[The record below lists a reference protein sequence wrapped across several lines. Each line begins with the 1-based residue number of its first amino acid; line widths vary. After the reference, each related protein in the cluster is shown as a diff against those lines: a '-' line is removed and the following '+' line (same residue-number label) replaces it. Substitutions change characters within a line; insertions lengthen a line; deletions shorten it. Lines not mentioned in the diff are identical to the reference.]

1 MPGSKP
7 SSSVAPKSFVQNS
20 QRGGPQNRPT
30 VVIRAASSKQPV
42 HPRLLPNQSR
52 VMPTWSRDKS
62 DQLVLIQQISPGP
75 PSTPKVKVSLTDSSQ
90 PQPLFAPFHGAF
102 RQSDAQTDILGQ
114 SLSSF
119 PGGNATRWSLS
130 QEAILHTSPSQERYL
145 GKKLPADS
153 MPGFHSFL
161 GGRACR
167 EQMASS
173 IERWMQEKLVYQLEE
188 QLAQEQH
195 KLRIMRAE
203 QDLEPPSQHPY
214 APEARAQ
221 SNRPRGKIRT
231 QDRVSHRLGAHTCSR
246 INPRVCSD
254 QFSSSR
260 PPYTYAT
267 LISLAI
273 LGSPKKQLSL
283 SEIYRWFS
291 RNFSYYNHNVPTWK
305 NAIRHNLSLHKC
317 FVRVENVKG
326 AVWTVD
332 ELEYQKKRNQQRS
345 EGSNT

>member
-1 MPGSKP
+1 
-7 SSSVAPKSFVQNS
+7 
-20 QRGGPQNRPT
+20 
-30 VVIRAASSKQPV
+30 
-42 HPRLLPNQSR
+42 
-52 VMPTWSRDKS
+52 
-62 DQLVLIQQISPGP
+62 
-75 PSTPKVKVSLTDSSQ
+75 
-90 PQPLFAPFHGAF
+90 
-102 RQSDAQTDILGQ
+102 
-114 SLSSF
+114 
-119 PGGNATRWSLS
+119 
-130 QEAILHTSPSQERYL
+130 
-145 GKKLPADS
+145 
-153 MPGFHSFL
+153 
-161 GGRACR
+161 
-167 EQMASS
+167 MASS

-221 SNRPRGKIRT
+221 SNRPRG
-231 QDRVSHRLGAHTCSR
+231 